1 MKLDTRR
8 LIRPAACLAVVVAM
22 SSALSAC
29 VPLIVGGT
37 AAAGTAVLITD
48 RRSSG
53 TQLDDKNIGF
63 KVVGEINR
71 QLGDTAKVDAHV
83 YNGEVLLTG
92 DVPNAQ
98 MREQAATLA
107 RGILNVKS
115 VVNQITVGPA
125 QPFSSRTNDTW
136 LTSKVMSVLIRTQY
150 VPSNTIDVT
159 TNRGT
164 VYLLG
169 LVTENEGRYAATAA
183 AGVGGVQRVVK
194 LFEIISREEAIRLSG
209 AEADAG
215 GKRNP
220 AAEQRAAPIDTL
232 SGDSAGQ
239 GGMGSTGGSTGGG
252 AVEAMPIR

>member
-8 LIRPAACLAVVVAM
+8 LIRPAACLAVVVAL

-37 AAAGTAVLITD
+37 AAAGTAVVITD

-71 QLGDTAKVDAHV
+71 RLGDTAKVDAHV
-83 YNGEVLLTG
+83 YNGKVLLTG
-92 DVPNAQ
+92 DVPTAEMKAQ
-98 MREQAATLA
+98 AVTLA

-115 VVNQITVGPA
+115 VVDQITVGPA

-136 LTSKVMSVLIRTQY
+136 LTSKVKSVLIRTQY

-169 LVTENEGRYAATAA
+169 LVTENEGRYAANAA

-194 LFEIISREEAIRLSG
+194 LFETITREEAIRLSG
-209 AEADAG
+209 AEAGAAG
-215 GKRNP
+215 KSNP
-220 AAEQRAAPIDTL
+220 SAEQQAAPIDTMTPDGNNL
-232 SGDSAGQ
+232 
-239 GGMGSTGGSTGGG
+239 GGVSGGS
-252 AVEAMPIR
+252 AVEAMPIK

>member
-1 MKLDTRR
+1 MKLDTRH
-8 LIRPAACLAVVVAM
+8 LIRPAACLAVVVAL
-22 SSALSAC
+22 SSVLSAC

-37 AAAGTAVLITD
+37 AAAGTAVVITD

-71 QLGDTAKVDAHV
+71 RLGDSAKVNAHV
-83 YNGEVLLTG
+83 YNSKVLLTG
-92 DVPNAQ
+92 DVPSAEVKNQ
-98 MREQAATLA
+98 SVVLA

-115 VVNQITVGPA
+115 VVDQITVGPE

-136 LTSKVMSVLIRTQY
+136 ITSKVKSVLLRTQY

-164 VYLLG
+164 VYLMG

-194 LFEIISREEAIRLSG
+194 LFETITRQEAIRLSG
-209 AEADAG
+209 SEAGAD

-220 AAEQRAAPIDTL
+220 NAEQKAAPIDSL
-232 SGDSAGQ
+232 SGENNLQNTAGSSDSGVQ
-239 GGMGSTGGSTGGG
+239 
-252 AVEAMPIR
+252 AMPIK